1 MTEISERARRLRIHV
16 VDWFGKSNT
25 LPWPALEVLLQA
37 ALDAEAR
44 EIKLKLRNLRTA
56 ASRALEALE
65 SEDHEMCA
73 EAWHELANQ
82 FDGVTEDDYTP
93 WDKRNSRTE

>member
-1 MTEISERARRLRIHV
+1 MRNHEAVAAKSEIS
-16 VDWFGKSNT
+16 
-25 LPWPALEVLLQA
+25 
-37 ALDAEAR
+37 

-93 WDKRNSRTE
+93 WDKRDSIYCGTRLVGGWCKRAPLHEGDHACS